1 MAPIALKMKGNK
13 TFSQFANITSEDDL
27 SQTWRVCTK
36 VKDSLEN
43 GSRLENLAWR
53 LWFIHNIMDT
63 KTHFKKLSS
72 STTRKLDKEKGSVQS
87 KRTMNKHPSHIECV
101 QQQQPKTEQTQSSQQ
116 LQPCQPPNQSY
127 PHQHEQPAVSS
138 SAIIAPAQHQQSSSS
153 TPQQHV
159 DMSLQPPFDHQIPQQ
174 MDMTSN
180 AETNYDFTT
189 ENFVLQQFTSDQ
201 ASDQVI
207 ELDDDIF
214 KGMDN
219 LFNFDT
225 VMGGYMP
232 TSAQDIDMLDAGS
245 LYPATTTQQQQQSDI
260 PSQSTLQQQQSQ
272 HMIYQQQQQ
281 QQQDNDALYV
291 MEETIPPL
299 PRNTLHSKILSILP
313 PEKFASAQHVLS
325 PTSWKQSTPA
335 SPSIGDSSTQKIHVN
350 TTPSEGKRPI
360 CSNCETTS
368 TPLWR
373 RSANDDLLCNAC
385 GLYAKLHNAP
395 RPKHFKSAPQSSV
408 EGMETACSNC
418 STRTTPLWR
427 RDNEGAPLCNACG
440 LYLKLHNAKRPL
452 SMKTDVIKKR
462 QRGMDVTHPRSIRVI
477 NHHFD
482 EQESPSSTPQQHQQ
496 QPKQQ
501 ASSSNFRSFVFPA

>member
-1 MAPIALKMKGNK
+1 MAPISLKMKGNK
-13 TFSQFANITSEDDL
+13 TFSQFANISSEDDL

-72 STTRKLDKEKGSVQS
+72 STTRKLDKEKGSVQN
-87 KRTMNKHPSHIECV
+87 KRTINKHSSHIECV
-101 QQQQPKTEQTQSSQQ
+101 QQQPKTQQSHLSHQQ

-127 PHQHEQPAVSS
+127 SQQQQHEQQASS
-138 SAIIAPAQHQQSSSS
+138 SSSITAPTQQQQSLQSSSS
-153 TPQQHV
+153 TPQQQQPMNV
-159 DMSLQPPFDHQIPQQ
+159 SLQPSFDHQIQQ
-174 MDMTSN
+174 QQQQLNMASN
-180 AETNYDFTT
+180 AEANYDFTT

-214 KGMDN
+214 KDMNN
-219 LFNFDT
+219 LFNFDNM
-225 VMGGYMP
+225 MGGYLP
-232 TSAQDIDMLDAGS
+232 TQDIDMLDPGS
-245 LYPATTTQQQQQSDI
+245 LYPTTTTQQQQSNIPQQS
-260 PSQSTLQQQQSQ
+260 STLQQQQAQ
-272 HMIYQQQQQ
+272 DMVYQQ
-281 QQQDNDALYV
+281 QQQDNSALYV
-291 MEETIPPL
+291 MEEAIPPL

-325 PTSWKQSTPA
+325 PTSWKQPTTPTSSSTA
-335 SPSIGDSSTQKIHVN
+335 NHATQKIHVN

-373 RSANDDLLCNAC
+373 RSANDELLCNAC

-395 RPKHFKSAPQSSV
+395 RPKHFKSAPQSSA
-408 EGMETACSNC
+408 EGIETACSNC

-452 SMKTDVIKKR
+452 
-462 QRGMDVTHPRSIRVI
+462 Q
-477 NHHFD
+477 
-482 EQESPSSTPQQHQQ
+482 
-496 QPKQQ
+496 
-501 ASSSNFRSFVFPA
+501 